1 AAGVREDLLRTAGTA
16 GAAAHICLTY
26 NRTSRSSRVQPSR
39 FFRAGVGA
47 VFANERGDVLACER
61 RDIAGAW
68 QFPQGG
74 LKDGEAPIE
83 AVRREILEETGIT
96 RDHLRLMTECPDLL
110 VYELPPS
117 AWSRKTG
124 RGQVQRWFMFAYQ
137 GRLAIVPPLDS
148 EF

>member
-1 AAGVREDLLRTAGTA
+1 
-16 GAAAHICLTY
+16 
-26 NRTSRSSRVQPSR
+26 VQPSR

-47 VFANERGDVLACER
+47 VIANERGEVLACER
-61 RDIAGAW
+61 RDVAGAW

-96 RDHLRLMTECPDLL
+96 RDSLRLMTECPDLL

-117 AWSRKTG
+117 AWSPKTG

-137 GRLAIVPPLDS
+137 GRLAIVPPPES
-148 EF
+148 EFAACAWRPFDEVERHAAEFRRAVYKRLRECFNL

>member
-1 AAGVREDLLRTAGTA
+1 M
-16 GAAAHICLTY
+16 
-26 NRTSRSSRVQPSR
+26 QPSR

-47 VFANERGDVLACER
+47 VIANARGEVLACER

-96 RDHLRLMTECPDLL
+96 TDRLRLMTECPDLL
-110 VYELPPS
+110 AYELPPP
-117 AWSRKTG
+117 AWSHKTG
-124 RGQVQRWFMFAYQ
+124 RGQVQRWFLFEYRGQ
-137 GRLAIVPPLDS
+137 PAIVLPEDS
-148 EF
+148 EFVACDWRPFDEVERRTAEFRRPLYKRLRECFNL